1 MPEYSRGVARARAF
15 RCDAITTTTLNFQD
29 AGHRRGQRASPMH
42 AKVGS
47 PHNVNIARVRVWR
60 TWGPASCPFLIR
72 VTSSVSPVSSVHA
85 VRVRETGGQDHL
97 DALRGR
103 GVFSHVNLI
112 ETAT

>member
-1 MPEYSRGVARARAF
+1 MLEDSRGVARARAF
-15 RCDAITTTTLNFQD
+15 HCDAITTTTSNFQD
-29 AGHRRGQRASPMH
+29 AGHRRVQRTCPIH

-47 PHNVNIARVRVWR
+47 PHSVNMARVRVWR

-72 VTSSVSPVSSVHA
+72 VTSSISPGLSVHA

-103 GVFSHVNLI
+103 GEFSHVNLI
-112 ETAT
+112 ETAA